1 MFNSYTE
8 TTLQYDAELCINCDL
23 CSIVCPHAVF
33 TRGEKAAILANPLA
47 CMECGACM
55 LNCPVRALYVDA
67 GVGCAAAMIKAAL
80 QGKKVEEGTCG
91 CDDSSSACC

>member
-8 TTLQYDAELCINCDL
+8 TTLRYDEELCINCDL

-33 TRGEKAAILANPLA
+33 TRGQKAAILAHPLD

-55 LNCPVRALYVDA
+55 LNCPVKAIYVDA
-67 GVGCAAAMIKAAL
+67 GVGCAAAMISAAL
-80 QGKKVEEGTCG
+80 KGKPLESGTCDCG
-91 CDDSSSACC
+91 GGSDCCG